1 MDVTEVLRLGNSV
14 HSDAWRAVLVRLV
27 GEGGG
32 EVGGGTGGCKSH
44 LLRGQRA
51 LDPNT
56 GGSDLCH

>member
-32 EVGGGTGGCKSH
+32 EVGGGTGVQKS
-44 LLRGQRA
+44 LIERTESSR
-51 LDPNT
+51 P
-56 GGSDLCH
+56 